1 MGTSGRFVA
10 IHSHH
15 HSHPWSNSYWPR
27 KDAQCS
33 SSCPFQP
40 ISSPVILQSPATTRE
55 DEPSQAIMRQSY
67 LPTLVASLQC
77 SLRRVGLLN
86 DDLSATFHP
95 IRSLFTWSDIQSSP
109 YIRLQLGH
117 CSSAATYVCSWVIVP
132 APQCLF
138 PSTSAPFSDTPSR
151 RLINAGTGCV
161 G

>member
-55 DEPSQAIMRQSY
+55 DEPSQAIVRQSC

-77 SLRRVGLLN
+77 SLRRVGLLD

-117 CSSAATYVCSWVIVP
+117 CSGRRAAAQRPNASSLQPSHLSVIHYLDASSMQVQQ
-132 APQCLF
+132 AQQ
-138 PSTSAPFSDTPSR
+138 AHQV
-151 RLINAGTGCV
+151 A
-161 G
+161 